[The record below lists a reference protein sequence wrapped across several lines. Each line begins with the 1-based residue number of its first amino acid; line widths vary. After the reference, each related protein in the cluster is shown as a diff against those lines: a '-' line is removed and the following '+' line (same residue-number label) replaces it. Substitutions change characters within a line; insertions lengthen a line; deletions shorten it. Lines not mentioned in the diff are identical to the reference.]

1 MSCALLFGDV
11 YPSGK
16 LPITFPASE
25 ADWPTNTPERYP
37 GVDGNVYYSEEL
49 EVGYRWY
56 QAQGIEP
63 LFPFGFGLSYTSFT
77 MDQLAIPTSEISA
90 GDSVTVQVRVRNTGQ
105 REGAEVVQVYVA
117 YPEALGEPPKQLRAF
132 EKVTLDAGGSQVVEL
147 TLGERALA
155 IWDSEASEWVVNAGT
170 YRVLVGSSSMNTPLE
185 STVIVN

>member
-155 IWDSEASEWVVNAGT
+155 I
-170 YRVLVGSSSMNTPLE
+170 
-185 STVIVN
+185 